1 MFKRILVPLD
11 GSQRA
16 EQALPLAA
24 HLARINQ
31 STIVLQKSIELM
43 STYSMQTVGISTIDM
58 LERMQEI
65 KKHAAE
71 SYLDRVKNSALLEHI
86 PVETEVCVGDA
97 GFLILETSVKQNID
111 LIVLCSHGYTG
122 FKQWALGSVALR
134 VARMSTI
141 PVLIQRDE
149 HPLSLAQ
156 DEQGD
161 KETQVF
167 RACIALDGSPQA
179 EAVIEPALAIA
190 SACAPSHRGEVH
202 LLRIIE
208 PLSLADEEAFKE
220 IYQVDIQDVICQ
232 PAKKYIQD
240 VIAHLQ
246 QTATRYP
253 DVKITGTVMISAD
266 IAQKLIQY
274 VEKDTTAQHSPYQF
288 LAMTT
293 HGRSGVNHW
302 IFGSIAERV
311 LNRTKLPLLIVRP

>member
-1 MFKRILVPLD
+1 MFKHILVPLD

-31 STIVLQKSIELM
+31 STIVLLKSIELM
-43 STYSMQTVGISTIDM
+43 STYNMQTVGISAIDM
-58 LERMQEI
+58 IEKMQEM

-71 SYLDRVKNSALLEHI
+71 NYLIRVKNSALLEHI
-86 PVETEVCVGDA
+86 PIETEVCVGDA
-97 GFLILETSVKQNID
+97 GSMILETSIKQNID

-122 FKQWALGSVALR
+122 FKQWALGSVTLK
-134 VARMSTI
+134 VARMSAI

-149 HPLSLAQ
+149 HPLSFAQ
-156 DEQGD
+156 GEQGD
-161 KETQVF
+161 KEILVF

-190 SACAPSHRGEVH
+190 SACAPSHQGEVH

-220 IYQVDIQDVICQ
+220 IYHVDIQNVIRQ

-240 VIAHLQ
+240 AIAHLQ
-246 QTATRYP
+246 QAADKYP
-253 DVKITGTVMISAD
+253 DIKITGTVMTGAD
-266 IAQKLIQY
+266 IAQKLIQS
-274 VEKDTTAQHSPYQF
+274 VERDTSAQYSPYQF

-293 HGRSGVNHW
+293 HGRSGLNHW